1 MPLLLCDSSF
11 EIDSTTPPLSMV
23 LLSAIRSAKKLILP
37 PITYKHQYLSL
48 PLKNIHPWPIIQ
60 TFIFL

>member
-37 PITYKHQYLSL
+37 LYMYYKTAFL
-48 PLKNIHPWPIIQ
+48 PL
-60 TFIFL
+60 LLSVSMSV